1 MEQRMSQM
9 NVTKKV
15 DYVMA
20 TIGQD
25 VNVAM
30 MEIIV
35 KRVTLNQGMVWLL
48 MEGVMLAFM
57 GSMTMALTMLVDQ
70 IVKVGTFFNNF
81 RVFQMFN
88 N

>member
-1 MEQRMSQM
+1 M

-15 DYVMA
+15 DYVMP

-25 VNVAM
+25 VNVDM

-48 MEGVMLAFM
+48 MEGVMLALM
-57 GSMTMALTMLVDQ
+57 GSMTLTMTLMVDQ

>member
-1 MEQRMSQM
+1 M

-15 DYVMA
+15 DYVMP